1 MKKARHALFS
11 TMTLLV
17 LLLAHFQGVGQACTF
32 VKTYNSGNTG
42 YVVRESNGINYVLA
56 GCTDYYYNFNWFIMS
71 PIPTTNIQLVKT
83 TTDGTLVW
91 EKIFNYPGSRMLA
104 TWMEHTNDDGYIIT
118 GSTNQEQT
126 WPPDSNDVVLIKT
139 DLNGVLQW
147 SKKFDTGKDE
157 LAFCV
162 RQTNDGG
169 FIISAFHDAL
179 PLSLVGNTY
188 AMLIKTD
195 ASGNLIWNKKYSLA
209 VRDLDTAEPMVWTVK
224 QTSDHGYILIGT
236 TAASHAADILVIRTD
251 STGNVIWSKSY
262 EHDNS
267 AMRFAVGLDII
278 ENFNGEFV
286 IAAALDKDQTLN
298 QYNYPFIM
306 KVNSN
311 GDIIDQRFYDSNP
324 FQMFQSGF
332 SSVTQEADSG
342 YFFTGGGGYGGFG
355 MQAQLLKTD
364 KDFNMVWS
372 RTYTNDGLVTTSSR
386 SGTITSD
393 GCYIFTGKK
402 MIGGTVLMKTDHIGM
417 IDCKTPGNLIEMAP
431 SMIANDRFPTVL
443 SGINESNL
451 LLNTLPGMADT
462 STLCPVT
469 STLLPIE
476 LLSFE
481 GKKISDHEV
490 ELKWVTAAEKNNDHF
505 IIEKSYDGIN
515 FNEID
520 KVKGAG
526 NSNRINNYEFIDWNN
541 DFHERIYYR
550 LKQVDYDGQQST
562 SSIVAVKFKNESL
575 NILSIEELYEGQEIK
590 LNVSSKEKQNFSVQ
604 LCNTFGQVIMKEFF
618 KTSGG
623 LESFHLGMNRT
634 PHGIYIISILLEDKI
649 VSKKLVY

>member
-1 MKKARHALFS
+1 MKKARKALFS
-11 TMTLLV
+11 IFTFII
-17 LLLAHFQGVGQACTF
+17 LLLANLHGVGQACTF

-71 PIPTTNIQLVKT
+71 PIATTNIQLVKT

-91 EKIFNYPGSRMLA
+91 EKIINYPGSRMLA

-118 GSTNQEQT
+118 GRANQDET

-139 DLNGVLQW
+139 DMNGALQW

-169 FIISAFHDAL
+169 FIISAFHDAV
-179 PLSLVGNTY
+179 PTSLAGNTY

-195 ASGNLIWNKKYSLA
+195 ANGNLLWDKKYSLA
-209 VRDLDTAEPMVWTVK
+209 VRDLDTSEPMVWTVK
-224 QTSDHGYILIGT
+224 QTSNHGFILIGT

-251 STGNVIWSKSY
+251 STGNLIWSKSY

-267 AMRFAVGLDII
+267 AMRFSVGLDII

-286 IAAALDKDQTLN
+286 IAAALDKDQTLS

-306 KVNSN
+306 KVSST
-311 GDIIDQRFYDSNP
+311 GDLIDQRFYDSNP

-372 RTYTNDGLVTTSSR
+372 RTYTNDGIATTSSR

-402 MIGGTVLMKTDHIGM
+402 MIGGTVLMKTDHIGL
-417 IDCKTPGNLIEMAP
+417 ISCKTPGNLIEMAP
-431 SMIANDRFPTVL
+431 SMIANDRFPTAL

-451 LLNTLPGMADT
+451 VLNSLPGLTDT
-462 STLCPVT
+462 STLCPVI
-469 STLLPIE
+469 STTLPIE

-481 GKKISDHEV
+481 GKEISENEV
-490 ELKWVTAAEKNNDHF
+490 ELKWETATEKNNDYF
-505 IIEKSYDGIN
+505 VIEKSYDGIY

-526 NSNRINNYEFIDWNN
+526 TSSTKTTYQFTDRNN
-541 DFHERIYYR
+541 DLHERIYYQ
-550 LKQVDYDGQQST
+550 LKQVDYDGKEST
-562 SSIVAVKFKNESL
+562 SSIVAVKFKSEEPEL
-575 NILSIEELYEGQEIK
+575 ISISNDYENNKIDLHLYSKHKSEFTLRLTDPLGRI
-590 LNVSSKEKQNFSVQ
+590 VSSAKLQVDGEFKSFPIELNSSVH
-604 LCNTFGQVIMKEFF
+604 
-618 KTSGG
+618 S
-623 LESFHLGMNRT
+623 
-634 PHGIYIISILLEDKI
+634 IYFVTILTRDKLTTI
-649 VSKKLVY
+649 KHIY